1 MGGIEMSHFPFS
13 AVVGN
18 DDLKLALLLC
28 AIDPAIGGV
37 LARGDKGSA
46 KTTLARALAAILP
59 NEAPFTELPLGTTE
73 DRLIGNLDIAAAFEG
88 KGANFQP
95 GLLAAAHG
103 GVLYVDEVNLLSD
116 HLVDVLLDVAAS
128 GVNKV
133 ERDGISHQHLAR
145 FVLVG
150 SMNPEEGDL
159 RPQLLDRFGLAV
171 DVVTASDVEVRTEAL
186 RRRLAFD
193 EDPEGFAANWAK
205 EQTALSTRLAQ
216 VKPAEIGDDLLEV
229 ITSLCSSVG
238 AEGLRADLVIARA
251 ARALAGWEGRDVASA
266 QDVRRV
272 APMALAHRQ
281 RRSPFDPGGINEDRL
296 NQALDDALND
306 LAEDSVEG
314 SSADGSFDDD
324 GNADG
329 SAHGDG
335 SQQTLNIASAAP
347 NAIVHL
353 QASREVGGDASG
365 RRSMSIGERGRLIGS
380 RIPDGPISS
389 IATGATML
397 AAANRHV
404 GDLAAATSSIPT
416 IERHDI
422 REAVRETKTSNL
434 VILVLDASGSMGFE
448 RRSQVALGALS
459 GVLLDAYQRR
469 DKVAVVTFRN
479 DSAEVTLRPTSSI
492 EVARARLATV
502 ATGGRTPLAAGL
514 QTTLELASSTSNEY
528 RPLIVL
534 ITDGRATATPSEVDP
549 LQAAIDAATTIRNRR
564 IDSVVVD
571 AEEGTT
577 RLGLAFDIA
586 KAMGARF
593 LTLDELSLTTLKE
606 FLPR

>member
-1 MGGIEMSHFPFS
+1 MSHFPFS

-73 DRLIGNLDIAAAFEG
+73 DRLIGTLDIAAAFEG

-171 DVVTASDVEVRTEAL
+171 DVVTANDVEMRTEAL

-205 EQTALSTRLAQ
+205 EQTALSARLAQ
-216 VKPAEIGDDLLEV
+216 MRPADIGDDLLEV

-251 ARALAGWEGRDVASA
+251 ARALAGWEGRYMASA

-306 LAEDSVEG
+306 FAEDSAQD
-314 SSADGSFDDD
+314 SAADGSSDDD
-324 GNADG
+324 GT
-329 SAHGDG
+329 
-335 SQQTLNIASAAP
+335 QQTLNIASAAP

-353 QASREVGGDASG
+353 QASREVGGAASG
-365 RRSMSIGERGRLIGS
+365 RRSMSIGERGRLIGD

-389 IATGATML
+389 IATGATMR
-397 AAANRHV
+397 AAANRHA
-404 GDLAAATSSIPT
+404 GDLAVSTSSIST

-448 RRSQVALGALS
+448 RRSQAALGALS

-514 QTTLELASSTSNEY
+514 QTTLELASTTSNEY

-534 ITDGRATATPSEVDP
+534 ITDGRATSSPSEVDP

-571 AEEGTT
+571 AEEGPT
-577 RLGLAFDIA
+577 RLGLAFNIA